1 LCCRSC
7 DAGDAATG
15 AILTPYKGQVRSLE
29 YGLRVLAPWFEGL
42 SVSVSSVD
50 AYQGREADVIV
61 FSAVRCV
68 TGCFSYLLQP
78 DTSVLAPWFKGLSVS
93 VSSVDAYQGREADVI
108 VFSAVR

>member
-1 LCCRSC
+1 MQGQIPAGAPVALPGSLTRCFYACRCCV
-7 DAGDAATG
+7 AGDAATG

-61 FSAVRCV
+61 FSAVRWV
-68 TGCFSYLLQP
+68 SRCFHH
-78 DTSVLAPWFKGLSVS
+78 KG
-93 VSSVDAYQGREADVI
+93 SSAAAWRL
-108 VFSAVR
+108 F